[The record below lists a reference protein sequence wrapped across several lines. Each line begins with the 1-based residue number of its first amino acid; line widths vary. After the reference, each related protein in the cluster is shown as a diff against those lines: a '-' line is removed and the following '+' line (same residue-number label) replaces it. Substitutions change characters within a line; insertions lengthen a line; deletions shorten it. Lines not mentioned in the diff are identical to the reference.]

1 MRQRGFTLMEMLL
14 VIAIIGAF
22 VYFMFNLFGES
33 RDSASAIRAA
43 NDVASIIADTTD
55 LMAGQ
60 PDTTQCT
67 TAIAISNGAIPDQM
81 VSSTTTIT
89 NSYGGDVTLAA
100 AALAG
105 SANVACELT
114 FEDVPQDDCSRIV
127 RRTAELADRIEV
139 EGTAV
144 KTPGAPDLD
153 IADLGTECGAGTT
166 ATIGWRYRVL

>member
-33 RDSASAIRAA
+33 RDSASAIRTA

-60 PDTTQCT
+60 PDSSDCT
-67 TAIAISNGAIPDQM
+67 TAVTISNGAIPDQL
-81 VSSTTTIT
+81 VTSATTIT
-89 NSYGGDVTLAA
+89 SSYGGTVTLASGT
-100 AALAG
+100 LG
-105 SANVACELT
+105 GVSGISCELT

-127 RRTAELADRIEV
+127 RRTAELADKIDV
-139 EGTAV
+139 GGSTV
-144 KTPGAPDLD
+144 KTLASPELD
-153 IADLGTECGAGTT
+153 VADLGTQCSSAT
-166 ATIGWRYRVL
+166 AVDIEWTYRVL